1 MLHCVNAENGGRS
14 GLVSVYGP
22 VRYKGS
28 TGFRPQSSPGCRS
41 ARISARHS
49 VKKALNPLARD
60 RVYLDWNATTPLR
73 PEARAAMAAAWDL
86 AGNPSSVHAEGRQ
99 ARRLVEDARHAVAAA
114 VGADSRNVVFTSG
127 GTEANVLALT
137 PGLFR
142 KPGAPVER
150 LIVSAIEH
158 ASVIAGGRFAADTI
172 EVLGVGR
179 DGVVDLDQLR
189 DLLAGGSPALVSVM
203 LANNESGALQPVAEI
218 ADLVHQAGGLLH
230 VDAVQALGK
239 VSFDIK
245 LLQADLLSVSA
256 HKVGG
261 PKGVGALVLA
271 EGVAGLD
278 ALLRGGGQELGRRAG
293 TENVPGIAGFGA
305 AVKAAM
311 AGLGEMERVA
321 GLRRRLEGG
330 LRQMR
335 GTTVFSESVERLPNT
350 TLFGVAGLRAET
362 AVIGFDLEGIAV
374 SSGSACSSGK
384 VQPSH
389 VLQAMGYG
397 PEYTQAAVR
406 LSLGWT
412 STENDVDRC
421 LEAWR
426 KLSGT
431 LLKHSDETLL
441 ERF

>member
-1 MLHCVNAENGGRS
+1 
-14 GLVSVYGP
+14 
-22 VRYKGS
+22 
-28 TGFRPQSSPGCRS
+28 
-41 ARISARHS
+41 
-49 VKKALNPLARD
+49 LARD

-73 PEARAAMAAAWDL
+73 PEARSAMAAAWDL

-158 ASVIAGGRFAADTI
+158 ASVLAGGRFAADAI
-172 EVLGVGR
+172 DVLGVGR
-179 DGVVDLDQLR
+179 NGVVDLDQLR
-189 DLLAGGSPALVSVM
+189 DLLAGGPPALVSVM
-203 LANNESGALQPVAEI
+203 LANNETGVLQPVAEI
-218 ADLVHQAGGLLH
+218 AELVHQAGGLLH
-230 VDAVQALGK
+230 IDAVQALGK
-239 VSFDIK
+239 VSIDIK
-245 LLQADLLSVSA
+245 VLEADLLSISA

-261 PKGVGALVLA
+261 PKGVGALVLT

-311 AGLGEMERVA
+311 AGFGEMERVA
-321 GLRRRLEGG
+321 GLRRRLEDG
-330 LRQMR
+330 LRQIR
-335 GTTVFSESVERLPNT
+335 GTTVFSDSVERLPNT

-397 PEYTQAAVR
+397 PEYTKAAVR
-406 LSLGWT
+406 LSLGWS